1 MSSREHAAY
10 PHLQHFVRLLSRR
23 DGAAL
28 ADEFGLGVAVVEELL
43 ECVQAYYAPSQVLS
57 IAPLEHHRQRLSG
70 RRPLIDFFD
79 MDDGMLGTECVLL
92 VNDMPGEVVLHLGF
106 SFLGDHCEL
115 HFKYIGS

>member
-57 IAPLEHHRQRLSG
+57 IAPLEHHGQRLPG

-79 MDDGMLGTECVLL
+79 MDDGMLGTE
-92 VNDMPGEVVLHLGF
+92 
-106 SFLGDHCEL
+106 
-115 HFKYIGS
+115 